1 LKKLY
6 VVQVI
11 LGLFEYFRFIG
22 IYVILIQRNS
32 RYLPVSNGEINS
44 LLRKK
49 DRKRKKDKKY
59 VYGAFGDAY
68 VWRELLQQTYKN
80 FFKNNCVFV

>member
-44 LLRKK
+44 LLRQKEE
-49 DRKRKKDKKY
+49 KKY
-59 VYGAFGDAY
+59 VYGTLGDAY
-68 VWRELLQQTYKN
+68 VRRELLQQTYKN